1 MTAEDRLI
9 DRLIDRVPQPPDVP
23 SRLAAQVA
31 FIVEVDRL
39 KTVLRR
45 SVLVADDRRENDAEH
60 SWHLALMVAVLAE
73 HADEPVDVGRTLKL
87 VLLHDLVEIYAG
99 DTFLYDAEGAAT
111 QERREREAADRLF
124 ALLPDD
130 QAVEFRALWDE
141 FEERRTPE
149 ARFAKAMDRL
159 QPLLLNYNNR
169 GGTWRTPG
177 VTDADVRRRKAVIG
191 DASAD
196 LWAYARTLIDEG
208 ARRGWVPAADGD
220 GAAAG
225 G

>member
-1 MTAEDRLI
+1 MTAD

-23 SRLAAQVA
+23 SRLAAQIA

-99 DTFLYDAEGAAT
+99 DTFLYD
-111 QERREREAADRLF
+111 
-124 ALLPDD
+124 
-130 QAVEFRALWDE
+130 
-141 FEERRTPE
+141 
-149 ARFAKAMDRL
+149 
-159 QPLLLNYNNR
+159 
-169 GGTWRTPG
+169 
-177 VTDADVRRRKAVIG
+177 
-191 DASAD
+191 
-196 LWAYARTLIDEG
+196 
-208 ARRGWVPAADGD
+208 
-220 GAAAG
+220 
-225 G
+225 

>member
-220 GAAAG
+220 GAAEG